1 MMRSVIP
8 VRTSESPI
16 YEMLREMEDFFPSSM
31 SSNRPSFVDRFFLEN
46 FRPQIL
52 SSGAPSTVRRT
63 TPRCEITEDEREFKL
78 AVDVPGVKAGDMK
91 INLEQDGRVLRLTG
105 ERKIQ
110 DGNWTSACNF
120 ERAFLLDK
128 QVQADKI
135 AANLSDGVLIIT
147 APKVH
152 NEQKS
157 VVEIPITE
165 ISRVTLPEGEEA
177 EEEINI
183 ATGKK

>member
-1 MMRSVIP
+1 MRSVIP

-16 YEMLREMEDFFPSSM
+16 YEMLREMEDYFPSSM
-31 SSNRPSFVDRFFLEN
+31 PSVRPSFVDRFFLEN

-63 TPRCEITEDEREFKL
+63 TPRYEITEDDYEFKL

-91 INLEQDGRVLRLTG
+91 IKLEQDGRVLRLTG

-128 QVQADKI
+128 KIQTDKI
-135 AANLSDGVLIIT
+135 VANLSDGVVIIT

-157 VVEIPITE
+157 DIEIPITE